1 MFEVRKSIKRFR
13 EDPAW
18 EYHRRPD
25 AAWTRF
31 DRHGYPFTLE
41 SGRSHVLD
49 LLCGTAAGYPVALM
63 HMVVPPAGANR
74 GGTLYDFSAAVLEL
88 PFSLPDTA
96 VTPRRLAGTW
106 SIHKRDPY
114 SRGAGPVDPLPNG
127 GGHAGVSRASADP
140 EFGAA
145 LLTDEVLRLTLEAD
159 CGWRL
164 AGRHLIGWT
173 DKRRTYEYLITMAE
187 RLAVIV
193 AAFPPAVRQWQRPV

>member
-13 EDPAW
+13 ADPAW
-18 EYHRRPD
+18 EYHRHPD
-25 AAWTRF
+25 DAWIPF

-63 HMVVPPAGANR
+63 HMVVPPPGANR
-74 GGTLYDFSAAVLEL
+74 GGTLYDFSLAVLEL
-88 PFSLPDTA
+88 PFALPDT
-96 VTPRRLAGTW
+96 VLTPRRLAGMW
-106 SIHKRDPY
+106 RIHLRDPY
-114 SRGAGPVDPLPNG
+114 SRGAGSVDPLPGSGPNPE
-127 GGHAGVSRASADP
+127 VRRASAVP
-140 EFGAA
+140 EFGMA
-145 LLTDEVLRLTLEAD
+145 LITDELLRLTLEAD

-187 RLAVIV
+187 RLAGIV
-193 AAFPPAVRQWQRPV
+193 AAFPPGVQEWRGRR